1 LAKVGRWMSG
11 SASDD
16 QSSPPIYVLDG
27 IAGVGK
33 STVAITVAQRAA
45 SINSLG
51 ATFFF
56 SRDQDDRRKAQ
67 GFVHTIAYQ
76 LARHDTSYGTSIAT
90 AITDNPEALDKVL
103 TQQFSLL
110 VTKPLFPLLKQRE
123 TPLVL
128 VFDALDECVEPDAS
142 EILNL
147 ILSSV
152 SQLPNT
158 RVFLTTRP
166 EFGLRS
172 KYTGTSEASV
182 FHLQE
187 IEDFIVGRDISLY
200 VDHSLS
206 SEKIQ
211 EALGELYN
219 SKWEPAPE
227 AKEKLVQMS
236 GKLFIF
242 ASTAVKFVLD
252 KYQLD
257 PKAQLDHLLSL
268 ESTGNNSLTELGDLY
283 SVILLSAKPPRNP
296 EAWLGRFQKIVG
308 AICVLQTP
316 LSALALSNLLG
327 EVISEDTLKATLAH
341 VHSVLAPSSEGSIL
355 TYKIHHKSFPD
366 YITGPSCLPE
376 FRVSEEEHHLHLTKY
391 CLQVMNKQLKFNIC
405 QVPKPSQYKDLADLV
420 KEGLITNCISA
431 ELKYAAFFWTN
442 HLGKL
447 KEFDSELNSLLDEF
461 AEEHLIHWLE
471 VLAYTEQLDQAHQA
485 LREALAVSVCQI
497 LCSVVLLL
505 IEISSHDRNQKTI
518 AQNLER
524 LFRTATDFFC

>member
-1 LAKVGRWMSG
+1 MSG
-11 SASDD
+11 SVSDG

-45 SINSLG
+45 GINSLG

-76 LARHDTSYGTSIAT
+76 LARYDASYGAAIAT
-90 AITDNPEALDKVL
+90 AINGNPEALDKVL

-110 VTKPLFPLLKQRE
+110 VAKPLFLLLEQRE

-142 EILNL
+142 EILKL

-158 RVFLTTRP
+158 KVFLTTRP

-172 KYTGTSEASV
+172 KYIGTPEASV

-187 IEDFIVGRDISLY
+187 IEELIVERDISLY

-211 EALGELYN
+211 EALGDVYI

-242 ASTAVKFVLD
+242 ASTAMKFILD

-257 PKAQLDHLLSL
+257 PEGQLDHLLSL
-268 ESTGNNSLTELGDLY
+268 KSTSDTSLSELGDLY
-283 SVILLSAKPPRNP
+283 AAILLSAKPPRNP
-296 EAWLGRFQKIVG
+296 EAWLERFQKIVG

-316 LSALALSNLLG
+316 LSTSALSKLLG
-327 EVISEDTLKATLAH
+327 EAMSEKTLKATLAH
-341 VHSVLAPSSEGSIL
+341 LHSVLAPSDEGSTL
-355 TYKIHHKSFPD
+355 TYKVHHKSFPD
-366 YITGPSCLPE
+366 YITSPSCLPE
-376 FRVSEEEHHLHLTKY
+376 FQVSEEEHHFHLTKY
-391 CLQVMNKQLKFNIC
+391 CLQVMNKELRFNIC
-405 QVPKPSQYKDLADLV
+405 QVPEPSHYKDLADLV
-420 KEGLITNCISA
+420 KEGLTTDCISA
-431 ELKYAAFFWTN
+431 ELKYAVFFWAN

-447 KEFDSELNSLLDEF
+447 KEFDSELNYLLDEF
-461 AEEHLIHWLE
+461 AKKHVIHWLE
-471 VLAYTEQLDQAHQA
+471 VLSYTEQLDQAYQA
-485 LREALAVSVCQI
+485 LRGALAVSVCQF
-497 LCSVVLLL
+497 LCSTVL
-505 IEISSHDRNQKTI
+505 H
-518 AQNLER
+518 
-524 LFRTATDFFC
+524 